1 MLRKIFLLGLNFFNL
16 AGAKPISVSL
26 GQSVGLRLN
35 LINKIGPRGAIVEV
49 SRDKFISRS
58 IRRYGEWEIAISEFL
73 ASEILALSG
82 QKKVLLLDIGANVG
96 IITVQASQI
105 LRKRGLEISN
115 LRCMCIEPVSTNYDF
130 CVKNLQNLVGKSI
143 NWEVL
148 NLALGDSDANSVIQ
162 INNENFGD
170 SSLLSSSHRINTT
183 EESVKVVDTRTFSQE
198 YLSSYDSIVM
208 KCDTQG
214 YDAKIL
220 ARIPVEIWNLVSAL
234 VVEIE
239 SFSGLDESDLEICLE
254 RFVGFDSCSFSASGQ
269 DQVSAKE
276 IREVWTSES
285 HVTKNLYLSR
295 TLRIV

>member
-1 MLRKIFLLGLNFFNL
+1 MLRKIFLLVLNFFNL
-16 AGAKPISVSL
+16 AGAKPISVSM

-35 LINKIGPRGAIVEV
+35 LINKIGPKGAIVEV

-73 ASEILALSG
+73 ASEILAMGG
-82 QKKVLLLDIGANVG
+82 QKKVLLLDIGSNVG
-96 IITVQASQI
+96 IITVQASKI
-105 LRKRGLEISN
+105 LRERGIDISN
-115 LRCMCIEPVSTNYDF
+115 LRIICIEPVSTNYDF
-130 CVKNLQNLVGKSI
+130 CVKNLQNLVGEGI

-148 NLALGDSDANSVIQ
+148 KLALGDIDGNSVIQ

-170 SSLLSSSHRINTT
+170 SSLLSSNHRINTR
-183 EESVKVVDTRTFSQE
+183 EESVKVVDTRTFSKE
-198 YLSSYDSIVM
+198 NLSSFDSIVI

-239 SFSGLDESDLEICLE
+239 SFGGLDESDLEVCLE

-269 DQVSAKE
+269 DQVSAKQ